1 MTIIQQPTFID
12 IEILIQLDVKE
23 RHAHIFSPIDF
34 YPMVL
39 LFQKETHVGAPI
51 TLNYEAAIRAMI
63 TRYIEGIPSI
73 KALVQ
78 RLNEDVAFKL
88 SLGFLYSERVPSEA
102 SFCRIMKILSDN
114 PTVLVQLNDELLAK
128 INQEF
133 QIYTEIV
140 AIDATSVDGHSKP
153 KKTENE
159 KVSST
164 TVQKEMTLKEIR
176 QELPIYP
183 SWGVKANS
191 QGKHNYWFGYKTHY
205 AVTAHSQYILAG
217 ITTSAFV
224 ADVSVA
230 IPLMMKVADL
240 GIEDTMVL
248 MDKGY
253 DAHSIYEKAH
263 ELKLEPIIDLK
274 RVPKNDG
281 EIDRFYA
288 PTCLLEY
295 SYKYDSFDK
304 RYSALKFTKPET
316 HCRDCP
322 LRNEGLCQTVIKI
335 KQSDNFRKYS
345 QPARG
350 TRAWRKHYKERTS
363 VERVNAYL
371 KDNYSLNSTNY
382 FIATRV
388 VVEHQLIQ
396 LAYNLKTFCAQLLAK
411 KEAVMSF

>member
-12 IEILIQLDVKE
+12 IEILMQLDVKE
-23 RHAHIFSPIDF
+23 RHAHLFSPIDF
-34 YPMVL
+34 YPMLL

-114 PTVLVQLNDELLAK
+114 PTVLAQLNDELLAK

-140 AIDATSVDGHSKP
+140 AIDATSVGAHSKP

-183 SWGVKANS
+183 SWGVKTNS
-191 QGKHNYWFGYKTHY
+191 QGKHNYWFGYKTHC
-205 AVTAHSQYILAG
+205 AVTQYILAG

-253 DAHSIYEKAH
+253 DAHSIWEKAR
-263 ELKLEPIIDLK
+263 ELKLEPIIELK

-350 TRAWRKHYKERTS
+350 TQAWRKHYKERTS

-396 LAYNLKTFCAQLLAK
+396 LAYNLKTFCTQLLAK
-411 KEAVMSF
+411 KETVMSF